1 MIGIQHH
8 RPFLDKKW
16 PEDVTTSISEAQAN
30 ENANYVLP
38 VLPSCSRVII
48 FITLRTDVQM
58 RMFIQTAKIWRI
70 GNQNIVQIE
79 VGIFILENK
88 GLRNGKMAT
97 FKNLKNHVL
106 SKQNSSYMLFFL
118 SSGNSNKQKSN
129 RNGAGKKREWC
140 PDWSRNVW
148 HLWPVTDICEGL
160 PRHSSTEKNTLENT
174 PWRQELRLI
183 REKLKSEVRVWLS
196 IRKNYPVIKANL
208 PGHGILCDAAL
219 TLSLKRSYSS

>member
-1 MIGIQHH
+1 MFKGHH
-8 RPFLDKKW
+8 IYYAEDRCPD
-16 PEDVTTSISEAQAN
+16 EDVYTDWKNLKDWKSEYSPN
-30 ENANYVLP
+30 WRSWGYL
-38 VLPSCSRVII
+38 
-48 FITLRTDVQM
+48 F
-58 RMFIQTAKIWRI
+58 WRI
-70 GNQNIVQIE
+70 RGWEMEI
-79 VGIFILENK
+79 
-88 GLRNGKMAT
+88 MAT

-196 IRKNYPVIKANL
+196 NRKNYPVIKANL